1 MSAGSGASNL
11 GYSKFPLNNNVNG
24 AYVNVTNSNNPANF
38 SSNEI
43 PPRGLFGAACNMDA
57 AAGIVPGICMGGGKK
72 YNKSSSKYKLLKK
85 KIKNISNIYK
95 MKYTKK
101 QRKQIKNKI
110 SRKYR
115 LTKYA
120 KMRKHSGGKSK
131 KNLSSKK
138 RRMMHKMR
146 RMSKMRKSQRGGLLT
161 PLEYGNY
168 PASDN
173 NNTQLSYKDTVSS
186 GYGFAP
192 NVVNSSSSA
201 LANPMPHKAFSNMN

>member
-11 GYSKFPLNNNVNG
+11 GYGKFPLNHNVNG
-24 AYVNVTNSNNPANF
+24 AYVNVNNSNNPANF

-72 YNKSSSKYKLLKK
+72 YNKSTSKYKLLKK

-138 RRMMHKMR
+138 HRMMHKI
-146 RMSKMRKSQRGGLLT
+146 RKSQRGGHMKA
-161 PLEYGNY
+161 LEYGNY